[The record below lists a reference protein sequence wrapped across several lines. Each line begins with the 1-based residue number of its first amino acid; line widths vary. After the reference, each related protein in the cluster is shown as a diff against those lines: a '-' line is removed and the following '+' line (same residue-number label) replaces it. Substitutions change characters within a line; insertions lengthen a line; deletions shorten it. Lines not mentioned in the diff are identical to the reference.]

1 MGKIHESITPQLSKW
16 VEKQKLFFVSTA
28 PLSGDGLVNNSPKG
42 LDSFRILDEHTVA
55 YIDLVGS
62 GVETIAHL
70 KENGRITIMFCAF
83 EGPPKILRFYGKG
96 EVLERG
102 TPDFAAMQHLFP
114 GYMNARSIIKINVQ
128 RIQDACGYAVPIL
141 EFKQERDVL
150 DKWAE
155 NKGTDGLEKYIREN
169 NAESLDGLKGI

>member
-1 MGKIHESITPQLSKW
+1 
-16 VEKQKLFFVSTA
+16 
-28 PLSGDGLVNNSPKG
+28 
-42 LDSFRILDEHTVA
+42 
-55 YIDLVGS
+55 
-62 GVETIAHL
+62 VETIAHL

-102 TPDFAAMQHLFP
+102 TPDFTAMQHLFP